1 VSFEFENTEE
11 SLDPKLFSEVYD
23 FCMRLSNMQK
33 VLSTFQDLASKANRE
48 ETRALILASKKS
60 VKTPNAAV
68 KPANSA
74 LRLLHK
80 VVEEVR
86 AWLNARGYLSATAK
100 VPPCRSTN

>member
-1 VSFEFENTEE
+1 MSFEFKNTEE

-23 FCMRLSNMQK
+23 FCLRLSNMQNL
-33 VLSTFQDLASKANRE
+33 LSTFEDLASKANRK

-60 VKTPNAAV
+60 AKTTNAAV
-68 KPANSA
+68 RPANSA

-80 VVEEVR
+80 VLEEAR

-100 VPPCRSTN
+100 VTPG